1 LIPNMT
7 LQDGEEEK
15 EAQVEHHERRR
26 RTRYKYIIAEVQ
38 NVTGHAKSLDD
49 AEMLAEGE
57 LVKL

>member
-1 LIPNMT
+1 MT

-38 NVTGHAKSLDD
+38 NVTGIGHAKSLDD